1 MPTILIT
8 GANRGL
14 GFEFARQYSQEDW
27 HVIATCRNLGQATH
41 LESLSGK
48 IEIKRLDVAD
58 FSSIEECS
66 DNLGE
71 IPIDVLLLNAGVF
84 PQKGTSLAETDFEM
98 WKGSFLTN
106 SISAAKLAL
115 SFKQNILASKQKK
128 IIALSS
134 KAGSMSENKA
144 GGNFIYRS
152 SKAALN
158 SIIVGLASEFQD
170 NRIICTAIIPGMTQT
185 DMGGATAP
193 RIPQVSVQDMRSV
206 ISALTMKNSGTFLN
220 FDGKEL
226 LW

>member
-48 IEIKRLDVAD
+48 IEIKRLDVSD

-84 PQKGTSLAETDFEM
+84 PQKGTPLAGTDFKI
-98 WKGSFLTN
+98 WKDFGY
-106 SISAAKLAL
+106 
-115 SFKQNILASKQKK
+115 SKNDLNK
-128 IIALSS
+128 I
-134 KAGSMSENKA
+134 
-144 GGNFIYRS
+144 
-152 SKAALN
+152 
-158 SIIVGLASEFQD
+158 
-170 NRIICTAIIPGMTQT
+170 

-193 RIPQVSVQDMRSV
+193 RIPKVSVQDMRSV